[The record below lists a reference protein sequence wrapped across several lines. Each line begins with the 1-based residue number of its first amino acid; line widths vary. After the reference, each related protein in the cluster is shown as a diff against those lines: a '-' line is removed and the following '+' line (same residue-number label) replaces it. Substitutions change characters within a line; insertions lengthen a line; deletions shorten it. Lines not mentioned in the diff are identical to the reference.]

1 MKQKLVTKKAKAKAI
16 EMLALIMQYRIHV
29 DISAFTQPIC
39 TKMTGNI

>member
-1 MKQKLVTKKAKAKAI
+1 MKQKLATKKAKAKAI
-16 EMLALIMQYRIHV
+16 EMLALMQYRIHV